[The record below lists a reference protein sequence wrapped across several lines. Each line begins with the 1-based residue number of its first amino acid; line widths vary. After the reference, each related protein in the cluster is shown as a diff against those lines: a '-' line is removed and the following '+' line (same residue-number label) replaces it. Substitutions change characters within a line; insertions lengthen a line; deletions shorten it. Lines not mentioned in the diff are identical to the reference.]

1 MRPPLIRLSGVAEN
15 VVDVQIQPVA
25 QAVDSVGKGTEG
37 AHRWPLAASG
47 RDSGNELF
55 RTDVDA
61 GGVGVDLRVEGRSA
75 LARRAG
81 SFGSTVTLSFSF
93 AHGCA

>member
-1 MRPPLIRLSGVAEN
+1 MRTINSRLLLLSYVLI
-15 VVDVQIQPVA
+15 
-25 QAVDSVGKGTEG
+25 
-37 AHRWPLAASG
+37 
-47 RDSGNELF
+47 GNELF

-93 AHGCA
+93 AHRCA

>member
-1 MRPPLIRLSGVAEN
+1 VE
-15 VVDVQIQPVA
+15 
-25 QAVDSVGKGTEG
+25 SVGKGTEG
-37 AHRWPLAASG
+37 AHRWPFAASG

-61 GGVGVDLRVEGRSA
+61 GGVGVDVRVEGRSA

-81 SFGSTVTLSFSF
+81 SFGSTVTFSFSF
-93 AHGCA
+93 AHRCA